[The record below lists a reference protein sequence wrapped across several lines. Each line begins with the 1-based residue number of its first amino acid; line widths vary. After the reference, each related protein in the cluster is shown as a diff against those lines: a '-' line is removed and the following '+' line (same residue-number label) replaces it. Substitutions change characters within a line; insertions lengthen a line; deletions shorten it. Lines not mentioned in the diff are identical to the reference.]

1 MIELKEYINE
11 SLYGKFLGIKNI
23 SKTTLRA
30 LKHIGKKYL
39 GELKDNIK
47 DLTKKYNNQSIVIS
61 ATNVNDYNK
70 QCEKFMD
77 MCANEENRIETH
89 KVYFVENKDK
99 SSGDFT
105 IYVITD
111 VTYPT
116 VGADTYYVIEF
127 NDEIGFVM
135 ANKFQKKDAAAM
147 FDREFKD
154 LGLRLPRSLDK
165 WVDALE
171 DMEKMWK
178 KFINKVG

>member
-23 SKTTLRA
+23 SKATFRA

-61 ATNVNDYNK
+61 ATNLDDYNK
-70 QCEKFMD
+70 QCDKFMD
-77 MCANEENRIETH
+77 MCSNEENRIETH
-89 KVYFVENKDK
+89 KVYFVKNKDK
-99 SSGDFT
+99 SFGDFT
-105 IYVITD
+105 IYAITD
-111 VTYPT
+111 VNYPSIGT
-116 VGADTYYVIEF
+116 DTYYVINF
-127 NDEIGFVM
+127 NKEVGFVM
-135 ANKFQKKDAAAM
+135 VEKFEEKEVEKRLN
-147 FDREFKD
+147 REFRD

-178 KFINKVG
+178 KFINIAG

>member
-23 SKTTLRA
+23 SKATFRA

-61 ATNVNDYNK
+61 AANLDDYNK
-70 QCEKFMD
+70 QCDKFMD
-77 MCANEENRIETH
+77 ICSNDENRIETH
-89 KVYFVENKDK
+89 KVYFVKNKDK
-99 SSGDFT
+99 SLGDFT
-105 IYVITD
+105 IYAITD
-111 VTYPT
+111 VNYPT
-116 VGADTYYVIEF
+116 IDTDTYYVINF
-127 NDEIGFVM
+127 NKEIGFVM
-135 ANKFQKKDAAAM
+135 VEKFEEKDVEKRLN
-147 FDREFKD
+147 REFGD